1 VKTSSQGIQLIKD
14 FEGLRLEA
22 YRCPAGKWT
31 IGYGHTRNV
40 IPGMKITSEVA
51 DKLLMDDLISVE
63 KCLNESNLAL
73 NQNQF
78 DALSDFV
85 FNFGTDKF
93 LKSTLFKIVR
103 ISPDDARISE
113 ELLKWNKGR
122 VSGVL
127 QVIPGLTRRRKA
139 ESLMYFTK

>member
-1 VKTSSQGIQLIKD
+1 MKTSSQGIQLIKD